1 MYGLGYDQR
10 HLEDDMIGDAE
21 DKFLPLPYLSP
32 HKNLFPLLQ
41 VRTRRAVEEF
51 H

>member
-1 MYGLGYDQR
+1 
-10 HLEDDMIGDAE
+10 MIGFAE

-41 VRTRRAVEEF
+41 VRTLCAFEEF
-51 H
+51 LERIRKARGAESFK